1 MKDDLRKTGVNGIS
15 NVPWGTHFC
24 MFYESKEDLINILVP
39 YFKAG
44 LENNEFC
51 MWVTSEPLN
60 TEEAEKALRL
70 TLPNIDVYLE
80 KGQLEIIPYN
90 EWYIIEGEF
99 DSDRVLNGW
108 VNKLNNSQDN
118 GFDGLRL
125 TGNTSWLEKNDWNN
139 FVDYEEEV
147 DSILINYP
155 MIAMCTYSIDKC
167 NASEIIEVVN
177 NHEFALVKRQGEWTQ
192 FESTKKKKMKEAL
205 NDNEQRF
212 AEAKRIFDVLETLPT
227 MICLLTPDYHVKFAN
242 RAFRD
247 KFGESEGRHCYDY
260 CFGRTEPCD
269 FCESYKVLET
279 GQPHQWEV
287 KAPDGS
293 IIEAYDFPF
302 TDVDGTPLILE
313 MDVDVTEQRQTQN
326 ALKKINETLEE
337 QVKER
342 TQELSKSNIELK
354 RSNKEL
360 KQFAYISSHD
370 LQEPL
375 RMVTSFT
382 QLLERRY
389 KGQLDNEADEY
400 IEFIVE
406 GAHRMKYLIDDLLT
420 FSRLNTQAKKF
431 ENVNLETVLNEVLSN
446 LTVSIEES
454 NAIITH
460 DPLPTVNA
468 DKTQMM
474 QVFQNLI
481 ANAIKFHGS
490 NPPKIHISA
499 HKDEK
504 EWKFAVTDNGIGID
518 PEYQKQIFE
527 VFKRLHTREEYPGSG
542 IGLSVSQKIIRRH
555 GGNIWVESE
564 LGKGSTFYFTIPHS
578 INDHPN
584 FI

>member
-269 FCESYKVLET
+269 FCESYEVLET

>member
-192 FESTKKKKMKEAL
+192 FESTKKKKMKQAL

-389 KGQLDNEADEY
+389 KGQLDNEADDY

-406 GAHRMKYLIDDLLT
+406 GAHRMKYLIDDLLA
-420 FSRLNTQAKKF
+420 FSRLNTQAKELESVEL
-431 ENVNLETVLNEVLSN
+431 ENVIDDVLSN
-446 LTVSIEES
+446 LSVTIKE
-454 NAIITH
+454 NKACITY

-474 QVFQNLI
+474 QVFQNLV
-481 ANAIKFHGS
+481 ANAIKFQGS

>member
-269 FCESYKVLET
+269 FCESYEVLET

-389 KGQLDNEADEY
+389 KGQLDNEADDY

-406 GAHRMKYLIDDLLT
+406 GAHRMKYLIDDLLA
-420 FSRLNTQAKKF
+420 FSRLNTQAKELESVEL
-431 ENVNLETVLNEVLSN
+431 ENVIDDVLSN
-446 LTVSIEES
+446 LSVTIKE
-454 NAIITH
+454 NKACITY

-474 QVFQNLI
+474 QVFQNLV
-481 ANAIKFHGS
+481 ANAIKFQGS

>member
-39 YFKAG
+39 YFKEG

-108 VNKLNNSQDN
+108 VNKLNKARDN

-139 FVDYEEEV
+139 FVDYEEGV

-247 KFGESEGRHCYDY
+247 KFGESEGRYCYDY

-342 TQELSKSNIELK
+342 TQELSKSNIELE

-360 KQFAYISSHD
+360 EQFAYVSSHD

-389 KGQLDNEADEY
+389 KGQLDNEADDY

-406 GAHRMKYLIDDLLT
+406 GAHRMKYLIDDLLA
-420 FSRLNTQAKKF
+420 FSRLNTQAKELESVEL
-431 ENVNLETVLNEVLSN
+431 ENVIDDVLSN
-446 LTVSIEES
+446 LSVTIKE
-454 NAIITH
+454 NKACITY

-481 ANAIKFHGS
+481 ANAIKFQGS

>member
-99 DSDRVLNGW
+99 DSDIVLNGW
-108 VNKLNNSQDN
+108 VNKLNKALDN

-125 TGNTSWLEKNDWNN
+125 TGNTSWLEKDNWNN

-269 FCESYKVLET
+269 FCESYEVLET

-481 ANAIKFHGS
+481 ANAIKFQGS

>member
-177 NHEFALVKRQGEWTQ
+177 NHEFALIKRQGEWTQ

-247 KFGESEGRHCYDY
+247 KFGESEGRHCYEY

-269 FCESYKVLET
+269 FCESYEVLET

-389 KGQLDNEADEY
+389 KGQLDNEADDY

-406 GAHRMKYLIDDLLT
+406 GAHRMKYLIDDLLA
-420 FSRLNTQAKKF
+420 FSRLNTQAKELESVEL
-431 ENVNLETVLNEVLSN
+431 ENVIDDVLSN
-446 LTVSIEES
+446 LSVTIKE
-454 NAIITH
+454 NKACITY

-474 QVFQNLI
+474 QVFQNLV
-481 ANAIKFHGS
+481 ANAIKFQGS

>member
-39 YFKAG
+39 YFKEG

-60 TEEAEKALRL
+60 TEDVEKALRL

-108 VNKLNNSQDN
+108 VNKLNKARDN

-139 FVDYEEEV
+139 FVDYEEGV

-177 NHEFALVKRQGEWTQ
+177 NHEFALVKRQGEWTH
-192 FESTKKKKMKEAL
+192 FESTKKKKMKQAL
-205 NDNEQRF
+205 NDNEHRF

-247 KFGESEGRHCYDY
+247 RFGESEGQHCYEY

-269 FCESYKVLET
+269 FCESYEVLET

-302 TDVDGTPLILE
+302 TDVDGSPLILE

-360 KQFAYISSHD
+360 EQFAYISSHD

-382 QLLERRY
+382 QLLEKRY
-389 KGQLDNEADEY
+389 KDQLNNEADEY

-406 GAHRMKYLIDDLLT
+406 GAHRMKYLIDDLLA
-420 FSRLNTQAKKF
+420 FSRLNTQPR
-431 ENVNLETVLNEVLSN
+431 EIEIINLETVLNDVLSN
-446 LTVSIEES
+446 LTVSLEES

-460 DPLPTVNA
+460 DTLPTILA
-468 DKTQMM
+468 DESQMW

-481 ANAIKFHGS
+481 LNAIKFHGS
-490 NPPKIHISA
+490 NTPIIDISA
-499 HKDEK
+499 HR
-504 EWKFAVTDNGIGID
+504 G
-518 PEYQKQIFE
+518 
-527 VFKRLHTREEYPGSG
+527 KRMDICCER
-542 IGLSVSQKIIRRH
+542 
-555 GGNIWVESE
+555 
-564 LGKGSTFYFTIPHS
+564 
-578 INDHPN
+578 
-584 FI
+584 

>member
-389 KGQLDNEADEY
+389 KGQLDNEADDY

-406 GAHRMKYLIDDLLT
+406 GAHRMKYLIDDLLA
-420 FSRLNTQAKKF
+420 FSRLNTQAKELESVEL
-431 ENVNLETVLNEVLSN
+431 ENVIDDVLSN
-446 LTVSIEES
+446 LSVTIKE
-454 NAIITH
+454 NKACITY

-481 ANAIKFHGS
+481 ANAIKFQGS

>member
-205 NDNEQRF
+205 NDNEHRF

-269 FCESYKVLET
+269 FCESYEVLET

-389 KGQLDNEADEY
+389 KGQLDNEADDY

>member
-51 MWVTSEPLN
+51 MWVTSEPLKI
-60 TEEAEKALRL
+60 EDVEKALRL
-70 TLPNIDVYLE
+70 ALPNIDVYLE

-108 VNKLNNSQDN
+108 VNKLNKTLDN

-125 TGNTSWLEKNDWNN
+125 TGNTSWLEKDNWNN

-205 NDNEQRF
+205 NDNEHRF

-247 KFGESEGRHCYDY
+247 RFGESEGQHCYEY

-269 FCESYKVLET
+269 FCESYEVLET

-302 TDVDGTPLILE
+302 TDVDGSPLILE

-342 TQELSKSNIELK
+342 TQEHSKSNIELE

-360 KQFAYISSHD
+360 EQFAYVSSHD

-389 KGQLDNEADEY
+389 RNQLDTDADEY
-400 IEFIVE
+400 IDFIVE

-420 FSRLNTQAKKF
+420 FSRVSNQTKDF
-431 ENVNLETVLNEVLSN
+431 ENVDLEIVLNDVLSN
-446 LTVSIEES
+446 LTVSLEES

-460 DPLPTVNA
+460 DTLPIIMA
-468 DKTQMM
+468 DKSQMGH
-474 QVFQNLI
+474 VFQNLI
-481 ANAIKFHGS
+481 LNAIKFHGS
-490 NPPKIHISA
+490 NTPIIDISA
-499 HKDEK
+499 HRDEK
-504 EWKFAVTDNGIGID
+504 EWIFAVKDNGIGIEK
-518 PEYQKQIFE
+518 EYQKQIFE
-527 VFKRLHTREEYPGSG
+527 IFKRLHTRNKYPGSG
-542 IGLSVSQKIIRRH
+542 IGLSISKKIIKRH
-555 GGNIWVESE
+555 GGHIWVESE
-564 LGKGSTFYFTIPHS
+564 PGKGSTFYFTIP
-578 INDHPN
+578 IT
-584 FI
+584 

>member
-205 NDNEQRF
+205 NDNEHRF

-269 FCESYKVLET
+269 FCESYEVLET

-302 TDVDGTPLILE
+302 TDADGSPLILE

-360 KQFAYISSHD
+360 EQFAYISSHD

>member
-360 KQFAYISSHD
+360 KQFAYISSMIYKN
-370 LQEPL
+370 PY
-375 RMVTSFT
+375 VW
-382 QLLERRY
+382 LL
-389 KGQLDNEADEY
+389 
-400 IEFIVE
+400 V
-406 GAHRMKYLIDDLLT
+406 
-420 FSRLNTQAKKF
+420 S
-431 ENVNLETVLNEVLSN
+431 LS
-446 LTVSIEES
+446 
-454 NAIITH
+454 
-460 DPLPTVNA
+460 
-468 DKTQMM
+468 
-474 QVFQNLI
+474 
-481 ANAIKFHGS
+481 
-490 NPPKIHISA
+490 
-499 HKDEK
+499 
-504 EWKFAVTDNGIGID
+504 
-518 PEYQKQIFE
+518 Y
-527 VFKRLHTREEYPGSG
+527 
-542 IGLSVSQKIIRRH
+542 
-555 GGNIWVESE
+555 
-564 LGKGSTFYFTIPHS
+564 
-578 INDHPN
+578 
-584 FI
+584 

>member
-99 DSDRVLNGW
+99 DSDIVLNGW
-108 VNKLNNSQDN
+108 VNKLNKALDN

-269 FCESYKVLET
+269 FCESYEVLET

-342 TQELSKSNIELK
+342 TQELSKSNIELE

-360 KQFAYISSHD
+360 EQFAYVSSHD

-389 KGQLDNEADEY
+389 KGQLDNEADDY

-406 GAHRMKYLIDDLLT
+406 GAHRMKYLIDDLLA
-420 FSRLNTQAKKF
+420 FSRLNTQAKELESVEL
-431 ENVNLETVLNEVLSN
+431 ENVIDDVLSN
-446 LTVSIEES
+446 LSVTIKE
-454 NAIITH
+454 NKACITY

-481 ANAIKFHGS
+481 ANAIKFQGS